1 MWGGM
6 ARVRP
11 RGCVVRVSGA
21 GEVWLGFGGGVV
33 FQKVFFQVDLFV
45 GDFFWMGII

>member
-1 MWGGM
+1 MWGGLT
-6 ARVRP
+6 RVRP

-33 FQKVFFQVDLFV
+33 FQKVFSRLTYLWEIFSGWGF
-45 GDFFWMGII
+45 I